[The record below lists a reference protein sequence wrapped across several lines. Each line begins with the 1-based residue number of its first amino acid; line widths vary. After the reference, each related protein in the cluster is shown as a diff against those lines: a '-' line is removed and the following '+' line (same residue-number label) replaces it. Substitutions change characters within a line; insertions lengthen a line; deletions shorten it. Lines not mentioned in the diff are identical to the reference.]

1 MLYWFMKRVFAPI
14 IRSVYRPKVEG
25 LENVPATGQV
35 ILASN
40 HLAFVD
46 SIVIPMVM
54 PRRVN
59 FLAKAEY
66 FQGRGIKGA
75 LMRGFF
81 GGLGHI
87 PVERGSGRAARAA
100 LDTAEQVLNG
110 GGAFAIYP
118 EGTRSLDGRLYR
130 GHAGVARI
138 ALATGA
144 PVVPVAL
151 IGTDQVQR
159 NGRGHV
165 YKRQVRH
172 PAGLLALRGH
182 GRVHDDPP
190 RGHRRDHVRDPG
202 AVRPGVRGQLPPPPQ
217 GRLTPNP
224 RVPLAGT

>member
-1 MLYWFMKRVFAPI
+1 MLYWFMKRVAG
-14 IRSVYRPKVEG
+14 RLGQAVYRPNVEG
-25 LENVPATGQV
+25 LENIPATGPV
-35 ILASN
+35 MLASN

-46 SIVIPMVM
+46 SIVIPMVV

-66 FQGRGIKGA
+66 FEGKGVKGA

-87 PVERGSGRAARAA
+87 PVQRGSGRAARAA
-100 LDTAEQVLNG
+100 LDTAEEVLNG

-144 PVVPVAL
+144 PVVPVGL

-159 NGRGHV
+159 NGKGLPRI
-165 YKRQVRH
+165 RPMTVRFGKPLDFSRYEGMSESTMIHRAVTDEIMYAILELTGQEYVDSYRPH
-172 PAGLLALRGH
+172 PKAA
-182 GRVHDDPP
+182 
-190 RGHRRDHVRDPG
+190 
-202 AVRPGVRGQLPPPPQ
+202 
-217 GRLTPNP
+217 
-224 RVPLAGT
+224 

>member
-1 MLYWFMKRVFAPI
+1 LFYLFMKRVAAPI
-14 IRSVYRPKVEG
+14 GRAVYRPKVEG
-25 LENVPATGQV
+25 LANVPAKGPV

-46 SIVIPMVM
+46 NIVIPMVL

-66 FQGRGIKGA
+66 FQVPGLKGV
-75 LMRGFF
+75 LMRAFF

-87 PVERGSGRAARAA
+87 PVQRGHGRAARAA
-100 LDTAEQVLNG
+100 LDMAEEVLAR

-151 IGTDQVQR
+151 IGTDQVQPS
-159 NGRGHV
+159 GRGLP
-165 YKRQVRH
+165 RIRPITVRFGEPLDFSRYDGMAASTMIHRTVTDEIMYAILELSGQEYVDSYRPH
-172 PAGLLALRGH
+172 PKAA
-182 GRVHDDPP
+182 
-190 RGHRRDHVRDPG
+190 
-202 AVRPGVRGQLPPPPQ
+202 
-217 GRLTPNP
+217 
-224 RVPLAGT
+224 

>member
-159 NGRGHV
+159 NGRGLP
-165 YKRQVRH
+165 RIRPITVRFGTPLDFSRYEGMGESTMIHRAVTDEIMYAILELSGQEYVDSYRPH
-172 PAGLLALRGH
+172 PKAA
-182 GRVHDDPP
+182 
-190 RGHRRDHVRDPG
+190 
-202 AVRPGVRGQLPPPPQ
+202 
-217 GRLTPNP
+217 
-224 RVPLAGT
+224 